1 MKRYSEAMATIPSI
15 TATCPICDAV
25 IEIKDFEPEIEEPI
39 TCPEC
44 DNDLDWE
51 YDDQANVLEL
61 IEPDWDDEEE
71 GLLIIGDGI
80 EDEET
85 GEDEA

>member
-1 MKRYSEAMATIPSI
+1 MKRYSEAMATIPSL

-51 YDDQANVLEL
+51 IRRPGQRAGADRA
-61 IEPDWDDEEE
+61 
-71 GLLIIGDGI
+71 GLG
-80 EDEET
+80 
-85 GEDEA
+85 